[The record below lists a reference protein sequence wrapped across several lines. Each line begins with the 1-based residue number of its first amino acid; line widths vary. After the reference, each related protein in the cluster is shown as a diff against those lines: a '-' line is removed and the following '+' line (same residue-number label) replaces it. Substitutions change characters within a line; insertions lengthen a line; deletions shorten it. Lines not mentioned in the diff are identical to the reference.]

1 MSESEFD
8 DYEETWKAQLKTSRI
23 MLKNEMQRVLDCRTQ
38 KDKAKLY
45 ADWLR
50 LYNESDVRDLVRL
63 AKNKDARLIV
73 ANWKIDGFDQHKRK
87 RK

>member
-8 DYEETWKAQLKTSRI
+8 DYEETWKATLKTSRI
-23 MLKNEMQRVLDCRTQ
+23 MLKNEMTRVLECKTRQ
-38 KDKAKLY
+38 DKAKLY

-63 AKNKDARLIV
+63 AKNKDARFIV